1 MVGVAALE
9 VALAGEAGAA
19 VEAPPV
25 VEHEQPARLP
35 LVEEGAGRVVEDGAE
50 AVVGLDHVVDEAAL
64 EDARRSLQR
73 PTAQLPSET
82 QELAAAGKV
91 VAMEIDD
98 EAREAID
105 TLITENT
112 ESKPGV
118 LQRLGRRLQGKL
130 ASAQHR
136 RSTRSRDS
144 EKTA

>member
-1 MVGVAALE
+1 MAQKVVLSLDAATE
-9 VALAGEAGAA
+9 VHDLI
-19 VEAPPV
+19 
-25 VEHEQPARLP
+25 
-35 LVEEGAGRVVEDGAE
+35 EDRPGDA
-50 AVVGLDHVVDEAAL
+50 DEAAL

-73 PTAQLPSET
+73 PVAQLPSET

-118 LQRLGRRLQGKL
+118 LRRLGRRLQGKL

-136 RSTRSRDS
+136 RSSRSRNS
-144 EKTA
+144 EKTV